1 MLTFVEIYK
10 GNSEMKRIFF
20 ALVVFGLS
28 GCATE
33 AVLPS
38 QAKEAPASRLL
49 KYQQATNAGDATLIV
64 VRDKG
69 YLGSGCF
76 TGVYLND
83 VKSAIL
89 DPGEKAT
96 FHLAPGEWSVGIKG
110 EGKLCIS
117 DAVPV
122 GNYVHLK
129 AGETKAVRLFSDPSG
144 NVDVKPLPLQ

>member
-1 MLTFVEIYK
+1 
-10 GNSEMKRIFF
+10 MKKLLLIM
-20 ALVVFGLS
+20 ALFGLS

-38 QAKEAPASRLL
+38 QAKQVPAERVL
-49 KYQQATNAGDATLIV
+49 KYQQTLKNTDATLIV

-76 TGVYLND
+76 TGVYLNND
-83 VKSAIL
+83 KAAIL
-89 DPGEKAT
+89 DPGEKAV
-96 FHLAPGEWSVGIKG
+96 FHLPAGEWSVAIKG
-110 EGKLCIS
+110 EGKVCIS

-122 GNYVHLK
+122 GSYVQLK
-129 AGETKAVRLFSDPSG
+129 AGETKAVRLFADPSG

>member
-1 MLTFVEIYK
+1 
-10 GNSEMKRIFF
+10 MKKLLL
-20 ALVVFGLS
+20 ALAIIGLS

-38 QAKEAPASRLL
+38 QAKQAPSERLL
-49 KYQQATNAGDATLIV
+49 KYQQTKTGSSATLIV

-69 YLGSGCF
+69 FLGGGCF
-76 TGVYLND
+76 TGVYFNNEK
-83 VKSAIL
+83 VAIL

-96 FHLAPGEWSVGIKG
+96 FHLVPGEWSVAIKG
-110 EGKLCIS
+110 EGKMCIA

-122 GNYVHLK
+122 GSYVHLK
-129 AGETKAVRLFSDPSG
+129 EGETKAVRLFADPSG